1 MLRKKLSAQRS
12 CLVAV
17 MTDEKFDTILT
28 IAMRMTLYTTIA
40 LAIFGAITII
50 NTIGDLIWG

>member
-1 MLRKKLSAQRS
+1 
-12 CLVAV
+12 

-28 IAMRMTLYTTIA
+28 IAMRVTLYTTIA